1 MGQKDILEIE
11 FSKAPQLTP
20 LESEILTQYQR
31 LAIQLNTLSREIRH
45 LSTTNNELIAEQG
58 SDDKDTG
65 GEAGELLDNLRNLE
79 MKIGLVYTLFKG
91 AVYSLFLDN
100 EQDNAKEAEEFQNH
114 EGYEDEEEQERDS
127 ESVT

>member
-114 EGYEDEEEQERDS
+114 EVYEDEEEQERDS